1 MNKFKI
7 LSLAL
12 VASASVVKAQDIKEA
27 KKAIDAE
34 QFQKAK
40 SLLKSIIKAKPS
52 DGEANFVLGNIYLNE
67 SVVDSAKIYYLN
79 GLEASDKKNLNYIGL
94 GQLDL
99 DQKNAAAAQANFGLA
114 TKDMKRKDVEE
125 FIYIG
130 RAYINSDNPDYNNAI
145 AVLKRALAIE
155 PQNATALLA
164 IGDAYYGANN
174 QNDAYK
180 AYRDAFTAD
189 PTLLRAKM
197 QLGVLL
203 KGAKSYDEAIK
214 SFNEVIALD
223 ANYGPVYRE
232 LAETYY
238 KWARNKPST
247 AKVNLQNAITNYEKY
262 LSLTDYSLDSKMR
275 HADFL
280 ILVKD
285 YKKLEEVANKMI
297 AEDKVNP
304 RIFRYLGYAA
314 YENGNPDVAIKSIED
329 FIKVPTNKVIGRDYL
344 YLGLSKIK
352 KGTNAEGVVD
362 QAAFDAGFA
371 DIKKAIELEPL
382 VVEELADFG
391 KALFGKKQY
400 ALAAAIF
407 ELGAANTE
415 SKNYLDDS
423 VYYGISVYYGNAGK
437 PAESR
442 DKAALANA
450 DATFDKILVA
460 SPSYYE
466 AYLYKARINNLLD
479 KDDLIIK
486 NYSDYVL
493 GSTENLKKKL
503 DTANAN
509 LAANKSI
516 EELYKGTIADF
527 NISVYKAEVDKVKSK
542 IIEAYNAI
550 GAAYANTDKAKAVE
564 YFNKTLALDP
574 ANTYAAQSVKAL
586 K

>member
-7 LSLAL
+7 FSLAL

-52 DGEANFVLGNIYLNE
+52 DGEANFVLGNVYLNQ

-79 GLEASDKKNLNYIGL
+79 GIEASEKKNLNYIGL

-99 DQKNAAAAQANFGLA
+99 DNKNAAAAQANFALA
-114 TKDMKRKDVEE
+114 TKDMKRKDVDE

-130 RAYINSDNPDYNNAI
+130 KAYTNSVNPDYNNAI
-145 AVLKRALAIE
+145 ASLKKALAID

-174 QNDAYK
+174 QNEAYK

-214 SFNEVIALD
+214 SFNEVIALNP
-223 ANYGPVYRE
+223 NYGPVYRE

-238 KWARNKPST
+238 KWGRNKPST

-285 YKKLEEVANKMI
+285 YKSLETVANKMI

-314 YENGNPDVAIKSIED
+314 YENGNVDVAIKSLED
-329 FIKVPTNKVIGRDYL
+329 YIKVPTNKVIGSDYM
-344 YLGLSKIK
+344 YLGLAKIK
-352 KGTNAEGVVD
+352 KGINAEGAVD
-362 QAAFDAGFA
+362 QASFDAGIA
-371 DIKKAIELEPL
+371 NIKKAVELEPL
-382 VVEELADFG
+382 VVEELGDYG
-391 KALFGKKQY
+391 KELFGKKQW
-400 ALAAAIF
+400 AQAAAIY
-407 ELGAANTE
+407 ELSSSNSE
-415 SKNYLDDS
+415 SKNYLTDN
-423 VYYGISVYYGNAGK
+423 VYYGIALYYANL
-437 PAESR
+437 
-442 DKAALANA
+442 DKKAASPEVAAALAKA
-450 DATFDKILVA
+450 DAAFDRVLVA
-460 SPSYYE
+460 SPSYDE
-466 AYLYKARINNLLD
+466 AYLYKGRIGNLLEKED
-479 KDDLIIK
+479 QIVK
-486 NYSDYVL
+486 NYETYVA
-493 GSTENLKKKL
+493 NI
-503 DTANAN
+503 TAKGA
-509 LAANKSI
+509 
-516 EELYKGTIADF
+516 EELAKPAT
-527 NISVYKAEVDKVKSK
+527 VKK
-542 IIEAYNAI
+542 IVEAYNSI
-550 GAAYANTDKAKAVE
+550 GASYANTDKAKAVE
-564 YFNKTLALDP
+564 YFNKTLVLDP
-574 ANTYAAQSVKAL
+574 TNAYATQSVKSL

>member
-7 LSLAL
+7 FSLAL
-12 VASASVVKAQDIKEA
+12 VVSATAAKAQDINEA

-34 QFQKAK
+34 QFDKAK
-40 SLLKSIIKAKPS
+40 TILKSIIKSKPS
-52 DGEANFVLGNIYLNE
+52 DGEANFVLGNVYLNQ
-67 SVVDSAKIYYLN
+67 SVVDSAKIYYNN
-79 GLEASDKKNLNYIGL
+79 GLQASDKKNLSYIGL

-99 DQKNAAAAQANFGLA
+99 DAKNTAAAQANFALA
-114 TKDMKRKDVEE
+114 TKDMRKKDTNE
-125 FIYIG
+125 FVYIA
-130 RAYINSDNPDYNNAI
+130 RAYMNSENPDYKSAVD
-145 AVLKRALAIE
+145 VLKRALLVD
-155 PQNATALLA
+155 PQNAQALLA
-164 IGDAYYGANN
+164 IGDAYYGSNN

-189 PTLLRAKM
+189 NTLLRAKM

-214 SFNEVIALD
+214 SFNEVIAIN

-262 LSLTDYSLDSKMR
+262 LTLTDYSLDSKMR

-285 YKKLEEVANKMI
+285 YKQLETVANKMI

-314 YENGNPDVAIKSIED
+314 YENGNVDVAIKSIQD
-329 FIKVPTNKVIGRDYL
+329 YINTPSNKVIGRDYY
-344 YLGLSKIK
+344 YLGLAKIK
-352 KGTNAEGVVD
+352 KGTAADGTID
-362 QAAFDAGFA
+362 QAAFDAGLA

-382 VVEELADFG
+382 VVEEFADFG
-391 KALFGKKQY
+391 KELFGKKQY
-400 ALAAAIF
+400 NQAAAIF
-407 ELGAANTE
+407 ELGANNKE
-415 SKNYLDDS
+415 SKNYLDDA

-442 DKAALANA
+442 DKAALENA
-450 DATFDKILVA
+450 SATFDKVLEA
-460 SPSYYE
+460 SPSYDE
-466 AYLYKARINNLLD
+466 AYLYKGRINSALD
-479 KDDLIIK
+479 KDDMIIK
-486 NYSDYVL
+486 NYEEYV
-493 GSTENLKKKL
+493 TKI
-503 DTANAN
+503 TAKGA
-509 LAANKSI
+509 
-516 EELYKGTIADF
+516 EELAKPATT
-527 NISVYKAEVDKVKSK
+527 KKV
-542 IIEAYNAI
+542 IEAYNAI
-550 GAAYANTDKAKAVE
+550 GAAYANTDKAKAIE
-564 YFNKTLALDP
+564 YFNKTLVLDP
-574 ANTYAAQSVKAL
+574 ANSYASQSIKSL

>member
-460 SPSYYE
+460 SPTYDE
-466 AYLYKARINNLLD
+466 AYIYKARINSLLD

-486 NYSDYVL
+486 YY
-493 GSTENLKKKL
+493 TEYINKI
-503 DTANAN
+503 TAKGA
-509 LAANKSI
+509 
-516 EELYKGTIADF
+516 EELAKPAT
-527 NISVYKAEVDKVKSK
+527 VKK
-542 IIEAYNAI
+542 IVESYNSI

>member
-7 LSLAL
+7 FSIAL
-12 VASASVVKAQDIKEA
+12 IASASVAKAQDLNQA

-34 QFQKAK
+34 QFEKAK

-52 DGEANFVLGNIYLNE
+52 DGEANFVLGNVYLNQAI
-67 SVVDSAKIYYLN
+67 VDSAKIYYSK
-79 GLEASDKKNLNYIGL
+79 GLEASDNKNLNYIGL

-99 DQKNAAAAQANFGLA
+99 DSKNTASAQANFALA
-114 TKDMKRKDVEE
+114 TKDMKRKEVDE

-130 RAYINSDNPDYNNAI
+130 RAYMNSVNPDYNSAI
-145 AVLKRALAIE
+145 TSLKRALILE

-203 KGAKSYDEAIK
+203 KGAKSYEEAIK

-238 KWARNKPST
+238 KWARNKPAT
-247 AKVNLQNAITNYEKY
+247 RQVNYQKAIQNYEKY
-262 LSLTDYSLDSKMR
+262 LSLTDYSLNSRMR

-280 ILVKD
+280 ILVED
-285 YKKLEEVANKMI
+285 YKALELEANKMS
-297 AEDKVNP
+297 ESDKVNP
-304 RIFRYLGYAA
+304 RIYRYLGYSA
-314 YENGNPDVAIKSIED
+314 YKNGNFDVAIKSLDD
-329 FIKVPTNKVIGRDYL
+329 FIKNPSNKVIAKDYL
-344 YLGLSKIK
+344 YLGFAKIK

-362 QAAFDAGFA
+362 ATAFEGGLA
-371 DIKKAIELEPL
+371 DIKKAVEMEPL
-382 VVEELADFG
+382 AVEDLGDFG
-391 KALFGKKQY
+391 KELFSKKQY
-400 ALAAAIF
+400 AQAAAIYA
-407 ELGAANTE
+407 LAANNKE
-415 SKNYLDDS
+415 SKNYLNDN
-423 VYYGISVYYGNAGK
+423 VYYGISLYYGNLNKTNGVANVDALTK
-437 PAESR
+437 AE
-442 DKAALANA
+442 AA
-450 DATFDKILVA
+450 FDNVLIA
-460 SPSYYE
+460 SPTYDE
-466 AYLYKARINNLLD
+466 AYLYKGRINNLLE

-486 NYSDYVL
+486 NYEEYVAK
-493 GSTENLKKKL
+493 T
-503 DTANAN
+503 TAKGA
-509 LAANKSI
+509 
-516 EELYKGTIADF
+516 EELAKPATI
-527 NISVYKAEVDKVKSK
+527 KK
-542 IIEAYNAI
+542 IVEAYNSI
-550 GAAYANTDKAKAVE
+550 GASYANTDKAKAIE
-564 YFNKTLALDP
+564 YFNKSLALDP

>member
-7 LSLAL
+7 FSLAL
-12 VASASVVKAQDIKEA
+12 VASASVVQAQDIKEA
-27 KKAIDAE
+27 RKAIDAE

-52 DGEANFVLGNIYLNE
+52 DGEANFVLGNIYLNQ

-79 GLEASDKKNLNYIGL
+79 GIEAADRKNLNYIGL
-94 GQLDL
+94 GQIDL
-99 DQKNAAAAQANFGLA
+99 DNKNAAAAQANFALA

-125 FIYIG
+125 YIYIG
-130 RAYINSDNPDYNNAI
+130 KAYMNSVNPDYNNAI
-145 AVLKRALAIE
+145 TSLKRALAIE
-155 PQNATALLA
+155 PQNATALLT

-214 SFNEVIALD
+214 AFNEVIALN
-223 ANYGPVYRE
+223 ASYGPVYRE

-238 KWARNKPST
+238 KWGRNKPST

-285 YKKLEEVANKMI
+285 YKTLETVANKMI

-304 RIFRYLGYAA
+304 RIYRYLGYSA
-314 YENGNPDVAIKSIED
+314 YENGNIDVALKSLED
-329 FIKVPTNKVIGRDYL
+329 YVKVPSNKVIAKDYL
-344 YLGLSKIK
+344 YLGFAKIK
-352 KGTNAEGVVD
+352 KGTAADGTVEAG
-362 QAAFDAGFA
+362 AFDAGLA
-371 DIKKAIELEPL
+371 DIKKAVEMEPL
-382 VVEELADFG
+382 AVEDLGDFG
-391 KALFGKKQY
+391 KELFTKKQY
-400 ALAAAIF
+400 NQAAAIY
-407 ELGAANTE
+407 ELSANNAE
-415 SKNYLDDS
+415 QKNYLNDN
-423 VYYGISVYYGNAGK
+423 VYYGISIFY
-437 PAESR
+437 
-442 DKAALANA
+442 ANA
-450 DATFDKILVA
+450 NKEKTAIDAAGLAKADAAFDRVLVA
-460 SPSYYE
+460 SPTYDE
-466 AYLYKARINNLLD
+466 AYLYKGRINNLLE

-486 NYSDYVL
+486 NYEEYVAK
-493 GSTENLKKKL
+493 T
-503 DTANAN
+503 TAKGA
-509 LAANKSI
+509 
-516 EELYKGTIADF
+516 EELAKPAT
-527 NISVYKAEVDKVKSK
+527 VKK
-542 IIEAYNAI
+542 IVEAYNAI
-550 GAAYANTDKAKAVE
+550 GASYANTDKVKAIE
-564 YFNKTLALDP
+564 YFNKSLVLDP

>member
-99 DQKNAAAAQANFGLA
+99 DQKNTAAAQTNFGLA
-114 TKDMKRKDVEE
+114 TKDMKRKDVDE

-180 AYRDAFTAD
+180 SYRDAFTAD

-214 SFNEVIALD
+214 SFNEVIALN

-400 ALAAAIF
+400 TQAAAIF

-415 SKNYLDDS
+415 SKNYLDDA
-423 VYYGISVYYGNAGK
+423 VYYGISIYYGNAGK
-437 PAESR
+437 PVESR

-460 SPSYYE
+460 SPTYDE
-466 AYLYKARINNLLD
+466 AYIYKARINSLLD

-486 NYSDYVL
+486 YYTEYV
-493 GSTENLKKKL
+493 NKI
-503 DTANAN
+503 TAKGA
-509 LAANKSI
+509 
-516 EELYKGTIADF
+516 EELAKPAT
-527 NISVYKAEVDKVKSK
+527 VKK
-542 IIEAYNAI
+542 IVESYNSI

-564 YFNKTLALDP
+564 FFNKTLALDP

>member
-7 LSLAL
+7 FSLAL
-12 VASASVVKAQDIKEA
+12 VATASVAQAQDIKEA

-52 DGEANFVLGNIYLNE
+52 DGEANFVLGNIYLNQ
-67 SVVDSAKIYYLN
+67 SVIDSAKIYYLN
-79 GLEASDKKNLNYIGL
+79 GIEASDRKNLNYIGL
-94 GQLDL
+94 GQIDL
-99 DQKNAAAAQANFGLA
+99 DNKNAAAAQANFGLA
-114 TKDMKRKDVEE
+114 TKDMKRKDVDEY
-125 FIYIG
+125 IYIG
-130 RAYINSDNPDYNNAI
+130 RAYMNSVNPDYNSAI
-145 AVLKRALAIE
+145 TSLKRALAIE

-214 SFNEVIALD
+214 AFNEVIALN

-247 AKVNLQNAITNYEKY
+247 SKVNLQNAITNYEKY

-285 YKKLEEVANKMI
+285 YKSLETVANKMI

-304 RIFRYLGYAA
+304 RIYRYLGYSA
-314 YENGNPDVAIKSIED
+314 YENGNVDVALKSLQD
-329 FIKVPTNKVIGRDYL
+329 YVSNPSNKIIAKDYL
-344 YLGLSKIK
+344 YLGFAKIK
-352 KGTNAEGVVD
+352 KGTGADGVVE
-362 QAAFDAGFA
+362 ASAFEAGLT
-371 DIKKAIELEPL
+371 DIKKAVAMEPL
-382 VVEELADFG
+382 AVEDLGDFG
-391 KALFGKKQY
+391 KELFTKKQY
-400 ALAAAIF
+400 NQAAAIY
-407 ELGAANTE
+407 ELSTTNTE
-415 SKNYLDDS
+415 QKNYLNDN
-423 VYYGISVYYGNAGK
+423 VYLGISLYYANAN
-437 PAESR
+437 
-442 DKAALANA
+442 KAAGTA
-450 DATFDKILVA
+450 DATALGKADAAFDRVLVA
-460 SPSYYE
+460 SPSYDE
-466 AYLYKARINNLLD
+466 AYLYKGRINNLLE

-486 NYSDYVL
+486 NYEEYVAK
-493 GSTENLKKKL
+493 T
-503 DTANAN
+503 TAKGA
-509 LAANKSI
+509 
-516 EELYKGTIADF
+516 EELAKPAT
-527 NISVYKAEVDKVKSK
+527 VKK
-542 IIEAYNAI
+542 IVESYNSI

-564 YFNKTLALDP
+564 YFNKSLVLDP
-574 ANTYAAQSVKAL
+574 ANKYAADSVKAL

>member
-7 LSLAL
+7 FSLAL
-12 VASASVVKAQDIKEA
+12 VASASVAKAQDINEA

-52 DGEANFVLGNIYLNE
+52 DGEANFVLGNVYLNQ

-99 DQKNAAAAQANFGLA
+99 DSKNTAGAQANFALA
-114 TKDMKRKDVEE
+114 TKDIKRKDVNE

-130 RAYINSDNPDYNNAI
+130 RAYMNSVNPDYKSAI
-145 AVLKRALAIE
+145 TSLQKALAIE
-155 PQNATALLA
+155 PQNPSALLA
-164 IGDAYYGANN
+164 IGDAYYGASN

-189 PTLLRAKM
+189 PKLLRAKM

-203 KGAKSYDEAIK
+203 KGAKSYEEAIK
-214 SFNEVIALD
+214 AFNEVIALNP
-223 ANYGPVYRE
+223 NYGPVYRE

-238 KWARNKPST
+238 KWGRNKTST
-247 AKVNLQNAITNYEKY
+247 AKVNMQNAITNYEKY

-285 YKKLEEVANKMI
+285 YKTLETVANKMI

-304 RIFRYLGYAA
+304 RIYRYLGYAA
-314 YENGNPDVAIKSIED
+314 YENGNVDVAIKSIED
-329 FIKVPTNKVIGRDYL
+329 FIKVPSNKVIGRDYL

-362 QAAFDAGFA
+362 QAAFDAGVA

-382 VVEELADFG
+382 VVEELADLG
-391 KALFGKKQY
+391 KALFGKKQF
-400 ALAAAIF
+400 AQAATIF
-407 ELGAANTE
+407 ELAVNNSE
-415 SKNYLDDS
+415 SKNYLDDN
-423 VYYGISVYYGNAGK
+423 VYYGISLYYANVNK
-437 PAESR
+437 PAGTAPNAEALG
-442 DKAALANA
+442 KAEAA
-450 DATFDKILVA
+450 FDRVLVA
-460 SPSYYE
+460 SPTYDE
-466 AYLYKARINNLLD
+466 AYLYKGRINNLLE

-486 NYSDYVL
+486 NYEEYV
-493 GSTENLKKKL
+493 TKT
-503 DTANAN
+503 TAKGA
-509 LAANKSI
+509 
-516 EELYKGTIADF
+516 EELAKPAT
-527 NISVYKAEVDKVKSK
+527 VKK
-542 IIEAYNAI
+542 IVEAYNSI
-550 GAAYANTDKAKAVE
+550 GASYANTDKVKAVE

>member
-7 LSLAL
+7 FSIAL
-12 VASASVVKAQDIKEA
+12 LASASVVKAQDLNQA

-52 DGEANFVLGNIYLNE
+52 DGEANYILGTVYHNQAII
-67 SVVDSAKIYYLN
+67 DSAKIYYLN
-79 GLEASDKKNLNYIGL
+79 GLEASDNKNLNYIGL

-99 DQKNAAAAQANFGLA
+99 DAKNASSAQTNFGLA
-114 TKDMKRKDVEE
+114 TKDMKRKDVKE

-130 RAYINSDNPDYNNAI
+130 KAYMNSTNPDYTNAI
-145 AVLKRALAIE
+145 ASLKKALAIE

-164 IGDAYYGANN
+164 IGDAYQGAKN

-214 SFNEVIALD
+214 SFNEVVAID

-238 KWARNKPST
+238 NWGRNKPATS
-247 AKVNLQNAITNYEKY
+247 KENMQKAIQSYEKY
-262 LSLTDYSLDSKMR
+262 MTLTDYSLESRMR

-285 YKKLEEVANKMI
+285 YKALEVEANKMK
-297 AEDKVNP
+297 ELNNVNP
-304 RIFRYLGYAA
+304 RIYRYLGYSA
-314 YENGNPDVAIKSIED
+314 YENGNIDVAIKSLED
-329 FIKVPTNKVIGRDYL
+329 FIKNPANKAIAKDYL
-344 YLGLSKIK
+344 YLGFAKIK
-352 KGTNAEGVVD
+352 KGTNAEGIVEP
-362 QAAFDAGFA
+362 AAFEAGLV
-371 DIKKAIELEPL
+371 DIKKAIEMEPL
-382 VVEELADFG
+382 AVEDIGDLG
-391 KALFGKKQY
+391 KVMFDKKQY
-400 ALAAAIF
+400 QQAAALYEF
-407 ELGAANTE
+407 AANNAE
-415 SKNYLDDS
+415 SKNYLNDN
-423 VYYGISVYYGNAGK
+423 VYYGIALYYAQVNRATGTPVDAASLAK
-437 PAESR
+437 AE
-442 DKAALANA
+442 AA
-450 DATFDKILVA
+450 FDRILVA
-460 SPSYYE
+460 SPTYDESYI
-466 AYLYKARINNLLD
+466 YKGRINNLLE

-486 NYSDYVL
+486 NYEEYV
-493 GSTENLKKKL
+493 TRT
-503 DTANAN
+503 TAKGA
-509 LAANKSI
+509 
-516 EELYKGTIADF
+516 EELAKPAT
-527 NISVYKAEVDKVKSK
+527 SK
-542 IIEAYNAI
+542 KIVEAYNSI
-550 GAAYANTDKAKAVE
+550 GAAYANTDKAKAIE
-564 YFNKTLALDP
+564 YFNKSLAIDP

>member
-7 LSLAL
+7 FSLAL
-12 VASASVVKAQDIKEA
+12 IASAAGANAQDINEA

-34 QFQKAK
+34 QFDKAK
-40 SLLKSIIKAKPS
+40 TILKSIIKSKPS
-52 DGEANFVLGNIYLNE
+52 DGEANFVLGNVYLNQ
-67 SVVDSAKIYYLN
+67 SVVDSAKIYYNN
-79 GLEASDKKNLNYIGL
+79 GLQASDKKNLNYIGL

-99 DQKNAAAAQANFGLA
+99 DAKNTTAAQANFALA
-114 TKDMKRKDVEE
+114 TKDIRKKDVNE

-130 RAYINSDNPDYNNAI
+130 RAYINSDNPDYKNAI
-145 AVLKRALAIE
+145 AVLQKALAID
-155 PQNATALLA
+155 PQNAQALLA
-164 IGDAYYGANN
+164 IGDAYYGDKN

-189 PTLLRAKM
+189 NTLLRAKM

-214 SFNEVIALD
+214 SFNEVIALN

-262 LSLTDYSLDSKMR
+262 LNLTDYSLDSKMR

-285 YKKLEEVANKMI
+285 YKQLETVANKMI
-297 AEDKVNP
+297 AQDKVNP

-314 YENGNPDVAIKSIED
+314 YENGNVDVAIKSIED
-329 FIKVPTNKVIGRDYL
+329 FMKAPENKVIGRDYY
-344 YLGLSKIK
+344 YLGLAKIK
-352 KGTNAEGVVD
+352 KGTAADGTID
-362 QAAFDAGFA
+362 QAAFDAGLA

-382 VVEELADFG
+382 VVEEFADFG
-391 KALFGKKQY
+391 KELFGKKQY
-400 ALAAAIF
+400 TQAASIF
-407 ELGAANTE
+407 ELGANNKE
-415 SKNYLDDS
+415 SKNYLDDA

-442 DKAALANA
+442 DKAALENAN
-450 DATFDKILVA
+450 ATFDKVLEA
-460 SPSYYE
+460 SPSYDE
-466 AYLYKARINNLLD
+466 AYLYKGRINSALD
-479 KDDLIIK
+479 KDDMIIK
-486 NYSDYVL
+486 NYEEYV
-493 GSTENLKKKL
+493 TKV
-503 DTANAN
+503 TA
-509 LAANKSI
+509 KGP
-516 EELYKGTIADF
+516 EELAKPATT
-527 NISVYKAEVDKVKSK
+527 KKV
-542 IIEAYNAI
+542 IEAYNAI
-550 GAAYANTDKAKAVE
+550 GAAYANTDKAKAIE
-564 YFNKTLALDP
+564 YFNKTLVLDP
-574 ANTYAAQSVKAL
+574 ANSYATQSVKSL

>member
-7 LSLAL
+7 LGLAL
-12 VASASVVKAQDIKEA
+12 VASATAAKAQDINQA

-34 QFQKAK
+34 QFDKAK
-40 SLLKSIIKAKPS
+40 TMLKSIIKSKPS
-52 DGEANFVLGNIYLNE
+52 DGEANFVLGNVYLNQ
-67 SVVDSAKIYYLN
+67 SVVDSAKIYYNN
-79 GLEASDKKNLNYIGL
+79 GLQASDKKNLNYIGL

-99 DQKNAAAAQANFGLA
+99 DAKNTAAAQANFALA
-114 TKDMKRKDVEE
+114 TKDMKKKDVNE
-125 FIYIG
+125 FIYIA
-130 RAYINSDNPDYNNAI
+130 RAYMNSENPDYKNAI
-145 AVLKRALAIE
+145 DVLKRALLVD
-155 PQNATALLA
+155 PQNAQALLA

-189 PTLLRAKM
+189 NTLLRAKM

-247 AKVNLQNAITNYEKY
+247 SKVNLQNAITNYEKY

-280 ILVKD
+280 VLVKD
-285 YKKLEEVANKMI
+285 YKNLEVVANKMI
-297 AEDKVNP
+297 AQDKVNP

-314 YENGNPDVAIKSIED
+314 YENGNVDVAIKSIED
-329 FIKVPTNKVIGRDYL
+329 YIKTPSNKVIGRDYL

-352 KGTNAEGVVD
+352 KGTDAAGNVE
-362 QAAFDAGFA
+362 QTAFDAGLA
-371 DIKKAIELEPL
+371 DIKKAVEMEPL

-400 ALAAAIF
+400 LQAASIF
-407 ELGAANTE
+407 ELGASNSE

-423 VYYGISVYYGNAGK
+423 VYYGISVYYANVNKTTGA
-437 PAESR
+437 PDA
-442 DKAALANA
+442 AALAKA
-450 DATFDKILVA
+450 EATFDKILVA
-460 SPSYYE
+460 SPNYDE
-466 AYLYKARINNLLD
+466 AYLYKARINRLLE
-479 KDDLIIK
+479 KDDVMTK
-486 NYSDYVL
+486 NYEDYV
-493 GSTENLKKKL
+493 TKI
-503 DTANAN
+503 TAKGADE
-509 LAANKSI
+509 LAKPA
-516 EELYKGTIADF
+516 
-527 NISVYKAEVDKVKSK
+527 VKTK
-542 IIEAYNAI
+542 FIEAYNNI
-550 GAAYANTDKAKAVE
+550 AASYANTDKAKAIE
-564 YFNKTLALDP
+564 YFNKTLVLDP
-574 ANTYAAQSVKAL
+574 ANAYATQSL
-586 K
+586 KSLK

>member
-7 LSLAL
+7 FSLAL
-12 VASASVVKAQDIKEA
+12 VASASVVKAQDINEA

-52 DGEANFVLGNIYLNE
+52 DGEANFVLGNVYLNQ

-99 DQKNAAAAQANFGLA
+99 DSKNTAGAQANFALA
-114 TKDMKRKDVEE
+114 TKDIKRKDVNE

-130 RAYINSDNPDYNNAI
+130 RAYMNSVNPDYKSAI
-145 AVLKRALAIE
+145 TSLQKALAIE
-155 PQNATALLA
+155 PQNPTALLA
-164 IGDAYYGANN
+164 IGDAYYGASN

-189 PTLLRAKM
+189 PKLLRAKM

-203 KGAKSYDEAIK
+203 KGAKSYEEAIK
-214 SFNEVIALD
+214 AFNEVIALNP
-223 ANYGPVYRE
+223 NYGPVYRE

-238 KWARNKPST
+238 KWGRNKTST
-247 AKVNLQNAITNYEKY
+247 AKVNMQNAITNYEKY

-285 YKKLEEVANKMI
+285 YKTLETVANKMI

-304 RIFRYLGYAA
+304 RIYRYLGYAA
-314 YENGNPDVAIKSIED
+314 YENGNVDVAIKSIED
-329 FIKVPTNKVIGRDYL
+329 FIKVPSNKVIGRDYL

-362 QAAFDAGFA
+362 QAAFDAGVA

-382 VVEELADFG
+382 VVEELADLG
-391 KALFGKKQY
+391 KALFGKKQF
-400 ALAAAIF
+400 AQAATIF
-407 ELGAANTE
+407 ELAVNNSE
-415 SKNYLDDS
+415 SKNYLDDN
-423 VYYGISVYYGNAGK
+423 VYYGISLYYANVNKAAGTA
-437 PAESR
+437 PNAESLA
-442 DKAALANA
+442 KAEAA
-450 DATFDKILVA
+450 FDRVLVA
-460 SPSYYE
+460 SPTYDE
-466 AYLYKARINNLLD
+466 AYLYKGRINNLLE

-486 NYSDYVL
+486 NYEEYV
-493 GSTENLKKKL
+493 TKT
-503 DTANAN
+503 TAKGA
-509 LAANKSI
+509 
-516 EELYKGTIADF
+516 EELAKPAT
-527 NISVYKAEVDKVKSK
+527 VKK
-542 IIEAYNAI
+542 IVEAYNSI
-550 GAAYANTDKAKAVE
+550 GASYANTDKVKAVE

>member
-7 LSLAL
+7 FSIAL
-12 VASASVVKAQDIKEA
+12 IALASVAKAQDLNQA

-34 QFQKAK
+34 QFEKAK

-52 DGEANFVLGNIYLNE
+52 DGEANFVLGNVYLNQAI
-67 SVVDSAKIYYLN
+67 VDSAKIYYTK
-79 GLEASDKKNLNYIGL
+79 GLEASDNKNLNYIGL

-99 DQKNAAAAQANFGLA
+99 DSKNTASAQANFALA
-114 TKDMKRKDVEE
+114 TKDMKRKEVDE

-130 RAYINSDNPDYNNAI
+130 RAYMNSVNPDYTSAI
-145 AVLKRALAIE
+145 TNLKRALAIE

-203 KGAKSYDEAIK
+203 KGAKSYEEAIK

-238 KWARNKPST
+238 KWARNKPAT
-247 AKVNLQNAITNYEKY
+247 RQVNYQKAIQNYEKY
-262 LSLTDYSLDSKMR
+262 LSLTDYSLNSRMR

-280 ILVKD
+280 ILVED
-285 YKKLEEVANKMI
+285 YKALEVEANKMS
-297 AEDKVNP
+297 ELDKVNP
-304 RIFRYLGYAA
+304 RIYRYLGYSA
-314 YENGNPDVAIKSIED
+314 YKNGNFDVAIKSLED
-329 FIKVPTNKVIGRDYL
+329 FIKNPSNKVIAKDYL
-344 YLGLSKIK
+344 YLGFAKIK

-362 QAAFDAGFA
+362 PAVFDSGLA
-371 DIKKAIELEPL
+371 DIKKAVEMEPL
-382 VVEELADFG
+382 AVEDLGDFG
-391 KALFGKKQY
+391 KELFSKKQY
-400 ALAAAIF
+400 TQAAALY
-407 ELGAANTE
+407 ELATKNKE
-415 SKNYLDDS
+415 SKNYLNDN
-423 VYYGISVYYGNAGK
+423 VYYGISLYYGNINKTNGVANVDALTK
-437 PAESR
+437 AE
-442 DKAALANA
+442 AA
-450 DATFDKILVA
+450 FDNVLVA
-460 SPSYYE
+460 SPTYDE
-466 AYLYKARINNLLD
+466 AYLYKGRINNLLE

-486 NYSDYVL
+486 NYQEYV
-493 GSTENLKKKL
+493 TRT
-503 DTANAN
+503 TAKGA
-509 LAANKSI
+509 
-516 EELYKGTIADF
+516 EELAKPATI
-527 NISVYKAEVDKVKSK
+527 KK
-542 IIEAYNAI
+542 IVEAYNSI
-550 GAAYANTDKAKAVE
+550 GASYANTDKAKAIE
-564 YFNKTLALDP
+564 YFNKSLALDP

>member
-7 LSLAL
+7 FSLAL

-52 DGEANFVLGNIYLNE
+52 DGEANFVLGNVYLNQ
-67 SVVDSAKIYYLN
+67 SIIDSAKIYYLN
-79 GLEASDKKNLNYIGL
+79 GLEASEKKHLNYIGL
-94 GQLDL
+94 AQIDL
-99 DQKNAAAAQANFGLA
+99 DNKNTASATANFGLA
-114 TKDMKRKDVEE
+114 TKDIKRKDVDE

-130 RAYINSDNPDYNNAI
+130 KAYMNSVNPDYTNAV
-145 AVLKRALAIE
+145 ASLKKALAIE
-155 PQNATALLA
+155 PQNAQALLA

-203 KGAKSYDEAIK
+203 KGAKSYEEAIK
-214 SFNEVIALD
+214 SFNEVIALN

-247 AKVNLQNAITNYEKY
+247 STVNLQKAITNYEKY

-285 YKKLEEVANKMI
+285 YKNLEVVANKMI

-314 YENGNPDVAIKSIED
+314 YENGNYDVAIKSIED
-329 FIKVPTNKVIGRDYL
+329 YIKVPTNKIIGRDYL
-344 YLGLSKIK
+344 YLGYAKIK

-362 QAAFDAGFA
+362 PVVFNAGLA
-371 DIKKAIELEPL
+371 EIKKGVAMDPL
-382 VVEELADFG
+382 AVEELGDFG
-391 KALFGKKQY
+391 KELFGKKQF
-400 ALAAAIF
+400 AQAAALY
-407 ELGAANTE
+407 ELSSSNTE
-415 SKNYLDDS
+415 SKNYLTDN
-423 VYYGISVYYGNAGK
+423 VYYGISLYYANVNKTATAPEVVADLGK
-437 PAESR
+437 
-442 DKAALANA
+442 A
-450 DATFDKILVA
+450 DAAFDRVLVA
-460 SPSYYE
+460 SPTYDE
-466 AYLYKARINNLLD
+466 AYLYKGRINNLLE
-479 KDDLIIK
+479 KDDQIIK
-486 NYSDYVL
+486 NYEEYI
-493 GSTENLKKKL
+493 TKI
-503 DTANAN
+503 TAKGA
-509 LAANKSI
+509 
-516 EELYKGTIADF
+516 EELAKPAT
-527 NISVYKAEVDKVKSK
+527 VKK
-542 IIEAYNAI
+542 IVEAYNSI
-550 GAAYANTDKAKAVE
+550 GASYANTDKAKAVE
-564 YFNKTLALDP
+564 YFNKTLVLDP
-574 ANTYAAQSVKAL
+574 ANTYAQQSVKAL

>member
-7 LSLAL
+7 FSLAL
-12 VASASVVKAQDIKEA
+12 VASATVAKAQDIKEA

-52 DGEANFVLGNIYLNE
+52 DGEANFVLGNIYLNQ

-79 GLEASDKKNLNYIGL
+79 GLEASDRKNLNYIGL
-94 GQLDL
+94 GQIDL
-99 DQKNAAAAQANFGLA
+99 DSKNAASAQANFGLA
-114 TKDMKRKDVEE
+114 TKDMKRKDVDEY
-125 FIYIG
+125 IYIG
-130 RAYINSDNPDYNNAI
+130 KAYTNSNTPDYNAAI
-145 AVLKRALAIE
+145 ASLKRALAIE

-214 SFNEVIALD
+214 AFNEVIALN
-223 ANYGPVYRE
+223 ASYGPVYRE

-247 AKVNLQNAITNYEKY
+247 SKTNLQNAITNYEKY

-285 YKKLEEVANKMI
+285 YKSLETVANKMI

-304 RIFRYLGYAA
+304 RIYRYLGYSA
-314 YENGNPDVAIKSIED
+314 YENGNIDVALKSLED
-329 FIKVPTNKVIGRDYL
+329 YVKVPTNKVIAKDYL
-344 YLGLSKIK
+344 TLGFAKIK
-352 KGTNAEGVVD
+352 KGTGADGAVE
-362 QAAFDAGFA
+362 ASAFDAGLA
-371 DIKKAIELEPL
+371 DIKKAVEMEPL
-382 VVEELADFG
+382 AVEDLGDFG
-391 KALFGKKQY
+391 KELFSKKQY
-400 ALAAAIF
+400 NQAAAIY
-407 ELGAANTE
+407 ELSTTNAE
-415 SKNYLDDS
+415 QKNYLNDN
-423 VYYGISVYYGNAGK
+423 VYYGISLYYANANKANG
-437 PAESR
+437 AA
-442 DKAALANA
+442 DAAALTKA
-450 DATFDKILVA
+450 DAAFDRVLVA
-460 SPSYYE
+460 SPTYDE
-466 AYLYKARINNLLD
+466 AYLYKGRINNLLE

-486 NYSDYVL
+486 NYEEYI
-493 GSTENLKKKL
+493 TKT
-503 DTANAN
+503 TAKGA
-509 LAANKSI
+509 
-516 EELYKGTIADF
+516 EELAKPAT
-527 NISVYKAEVDKVKSK
+527 VKKVV
-542 IIEAYNAI
+542 EAYNSI

-564 YFNKTLALDP
+564 YFNKSLVLDP
-574 ANTYAAQSVKAL
+574 TNAYATQSVKAL

>member
-7 LSLAL
+7 FSLAL

-52 DGEANFVLGNIYLNE
+52 DGEANFVLGNVYLNQ
-67 SVVDSAKIYYLN
+67 SIVDSAKIYYAN
-79 GLEASDKKNLNYIGL
+79 GLQASDKKNLNYIGL
-94 GQLDL
+94 GQIDL
-99 DQKNAAAAQANFGLA
+99 DSKNAAAAQANFALA

-130 RAYINSDNPDYNNAI
+130 RAYINSANPDYPAAI
-145 AVLKRALAIE
+145 AVLKRALVLE
-155 PQNATALLA
+155 PQNANALLA
-164 IGDAYYGANN
+164 IGDAYYGSNN

-203 KGAKSYDEAIK
+203 KGAKSYEEAIK
-214 SFNEVIALD
+214 AFNEVIALD
-223 ANYGPVYRE
+223 PNYGPVYRE

-238 KWARNKPST
+238 KWGRNKTST

-285 YKKLEEVANKMI
+285 YKTLETVANKMI

-304 RIFRYLGYAA
+304 RIYRYLGYAA
-314 YENGNPDVAIKSIED
+314 YENGNVDVAIKSIED
-329 FIKVPTNKVIGRDYL
+329 FMKVPSNKVIGRDYL

-362 QAAFDAGFA
+362 QAAFDAGIA
-371 DIKKAIELEPL
+371 DIRKATELEPL
-382 VVEELADFG
+382 VVEELADLG
-391 KALFGKKQY
+391 KALFGKKQF
-400 ALAAAIF
+400 AQAAAVF
-407 ELGAANTE
+407 ELAVGNKE
-415 SKNYLDDS
+415 SKNYLDDN
-423 VYYGISVYYGNAGK
+423 VYLGISLYYANANKKDGAPDAVALGK
-437 PAESR
+437 AES
-442 DKAALANA
+442 A
-450 DATFDKILVA
+450 FDRVLEA
-460 SPSYYE
+460 SPTYDE
-466 AYLYKARINNLLD
+466 AYLYKGRINNLLE

-486 NYSDYVL
+486 NYEEYV
-493 GSTENLKKKL
+493 TRT
-503 DTANAN
+503 TAKGA
-509 LAANKSI
+509 
-516 EELYKGTIADF
+516 EELAKPAT
-527 NISVYKAEVDKVKSK
+527 VKK
-542 IIEAYNAI
+542 IVEAYNSI
-550 GAAYANTDKAKAVE
+550 AASYANTDKARAIE
-564 YFNKTLALDP
+564 YFNKTLVLDP
-574 ANTYAAQSVKAL
+574 TNAYAAQSVKAL

>member
-7 LSLAL
+7 FSLAL
-12 VASASVVKAQDIKEA
+12 VASATAATAQDINQA

-34 QFQKAK
+34 QFDKAK
-40 SLLKSIIKAKPS
+40 TILKSIIKSKPS
-52 DGEANFVLGNIYLNE
+52 DGEANFVLGNVYLNQ
-67 SVVDSAKIYYLN
+67 SVVDSAKIYYNN
-79 GLEASDKKNLNYIGL
+79 GLQASDKKNLNYIGL

-99 DQKNAAAAQANFGLA
+99 DAKNTAAAQANFTLA
-114 TKDMKRKDVEE
+114 TKDMRKKDVNE
-125 FIYIG
+125 FIYIA
-130 RAYINSDNPDYNNAI
+130 RAYMNSDNPDYKS
-145 AVLKRALAIE
+145 AVDILKRALLVD
-155 PQNATALLA
+155 PQNAQALLA
-164 IGDAYYGANN
+164 IGDAYYGSNN

-189 PTLLRAKM
+189 NTLLRAKM

-247 AKVNLQNAITNYEKY
+247 SKVNLQNAITNYEKY

-285 YKKLEEVANKMI
+285 YKQLETVANKMI
-297 AEDKVNP
+297 AQDKVNP

-314 YENGNPDVAIKSIED
+314 YENGNVDVAIKSIED
-329 FIKVPTNKVIGRDYL
+329 FIKAPGNKAIGRDYY

-352 KGTNAEGVVD
+352 KGTAADGTID
-362 QAAFDAGFA
+362 QAAFDSGLA

-382 VVEELADFG
+382 VVEEFADFG
-391 KALFGKKQY
+391 KELFGKKQY
-400 ALAAAIF
+400 TQAASIF
-407 ELGAANTE
+407 ELGANNKE
-415 SKNYLDDS
+415 SKNYLDDA

-442 DKAALANA
+442 DKAALENANI
-450 DATFDKILVA
+450 TFDKVLEA
-460 SPSYYE
+460 SPSYDE
-466 AYLYKARINNLLD
+466 AYLYKGRINSALD
-479 KDDLIIK
+479 KDELIIK
-486 NYSDYVL
+486 NYEEYV
-493 GSTENLKKKL
+493 TKI
-503 DTANAN
+503 TAKGA
-509 LAANKSI
+509 
-516 EELYKGTIADF
+516 EELAKPATT
-527 NISVYKAEVDKVKSK
+527 KKV
-542 IIEAYNAI
+542 IEAYNAI

-564 YFNKTLALDP
+564 YFNKTLVLDP
-574 ANTYAAQSVKAL
+574 ANTYAAQSIKSL

>member
-1 MNKFKI
+1 MNKFKTFSI
-7 LSLAL
+7 ALLATTF
-12 VASASVVKAQDIKEA
+12 VAKAQDLNQA

-34 QFQKAK
+34 QFEKAK

-52 DGEANFVLGNIYLNE
+52 DGEANFVLGNVYLNQA
-67 SVVDSAKIYYLN
+67 VVDSAKIYYKN
-79 GLEASDKKNLNYIGL
+79 GLEASDKKHLNYIGL

-99 DQKNAAAAQANFGLA
+99 DSKNTAGAQANFGLA
-114 TKDMKRKDVEE
+114 TKDIKRKDVNE

-130 RAYINSDNPDYNNAI
+130 RAYMNSTNPDYTNAI
-145 AVLKRALAIE
+145 AILKRALLIE
-155 PQNATALLA
+155 PQNAIALLA

-180 AYRDAFTAD
+180 SYRDAFTAD
-189 PTLLRAKM
+189 NTLLRAKM

-223 ANYGPVYRE
+223 ASYGPVYRE

-247 AKVNLQNAITNYEKY
+247 SKVNLEKAITNYEKY

-285 YKKLEEVANKMI
+285 YKNLEVVANKMI
-297 AEDKVNP
+297 AQDKVNP

-314 YENGNPDVAIKSIED
+314 YENGNVDVAIKSIED
-329 FIKVPTNKVIGRDYL
+329 YIKVPSNKVIGRDYL

-362 QAAFDAGFA
+362 QAAFDAGLI
-371 DIKKAIELEPL
+371 DIKKAVELEPL
-382 VVEELADFG
+382 VVEELSDLG
-391 KALFGKKQY
+391 KSLFSKKQY
-400 ALAAAIF
+400 AQATSIF
-407 ELGAANTE
+407 ELGANNTE

-423 VYYGISVYYGNAGK
+423 VYYGISIYYGNAGK
-437 PAESR
+437 TAESR
-442 DKAALANA
+442 DAVALQKA

-460 SPSYYE
+460 SPTYDE
-466 AYLYKARINNLLD
+466 AYIYKGRINSLLD

-486 NYSDYVL
+486 NYEEYA
-493 GSTENLKKKL
+493 NRM
-503 DTANAN
+503 TAKGA
-509 LAANKSI
+509 
-516 EELYKGTIADF
+516 EELAKPTT
-527 NISVYKAEVDKVKSK
+527 VKKV
-542 IIEAYNAI
+542 IESYNAI
-550 GAAYANTDKAKAVE
+550 GAAYANTDKVKAVE
-564 YFNKTLALDP
+564 YFNKTLVLDP
-574 ANTYAAQSVKAL
+574 ANSYASQSVKAL